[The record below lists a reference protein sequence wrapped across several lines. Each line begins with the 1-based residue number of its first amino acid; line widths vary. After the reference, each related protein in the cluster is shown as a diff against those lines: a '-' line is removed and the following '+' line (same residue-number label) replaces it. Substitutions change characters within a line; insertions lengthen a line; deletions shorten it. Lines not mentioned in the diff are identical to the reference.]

1 MAGSWPVGGAR
12 RGGDGVNAAVR
23 HLGAIG
29 AGIVSAFALGAL
41 LFNFVLM
48 PRLVRH
54 GVTVAVPAVE
64 GLSVGDARAACTR
77 AGLLL
82 SEEERRHSD
91 TLPPGSI
98 VTQAPAAGVPV
109 KPGRTVRVSVSMGQ
123 ERVAVPDL
131 RGMTERQA
139 ELALENAQ
147 LSRGRTAEVRAG
159 SSGRWVRASHPA
171 AGEEAARGDSIDLLV
186 ATGDASDEYQM
197 PAFVGQDVDDV
208 RALVVSRGFRVG
220 RVTMRGASGVFPG
233 TILEQ
238 EPVRGSLV
246 RRGDSIDLVVAT
258 PE

>member
-1 MAGSWPVGGAR
+1 M
-12 RGGDGVNAAVR
+12 R

-29 AGIVSAFALGAL
+29 AGILGAFALGAV

-64 GLSVGDARAACTR
+64 GLPVTAARAACAR
-77 AGLLL
+77 AGLLW

-91 TLPPGSI
+91 TLPPGSV
-98 VTQAPAAGVPV
+98 VTQSPAAGVPV
-109 KPGRTVRVSVSMGQ
+109 KPGRTVRMSVSMGQ

-147 LSRGRTAEVRAG
+147 LLRGRTAEVRAG
-159 SSGRWVRASHPA
+159 SSGRWVRASRPS
-171 AGEEAARGDSIDLLV
+171 AGEEVARGDSIDLLV
-186 ATGDASDEYQM
+186 ATGDAAEDYQM
-197 PAFVGQDVDDV
+197 PALVGQDVDDV
-208 RALVVSRGFRVG
+208 RALAESRGFRVG
-220 RVTMRGASGVFPG
+220 RVTMRAASGVFPG
-233 TILEQ
+233 TVLEQ

-258 PE
+258 P